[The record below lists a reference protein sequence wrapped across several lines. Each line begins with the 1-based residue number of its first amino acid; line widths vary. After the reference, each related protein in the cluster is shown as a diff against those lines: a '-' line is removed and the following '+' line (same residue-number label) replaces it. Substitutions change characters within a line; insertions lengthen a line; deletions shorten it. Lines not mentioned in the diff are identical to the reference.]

1 MTTTQPEPLPHQ
13 PTKSAFYKRH
23 WVHVAAA
30 ALVGIGIGSAASG
43 GSNTTAKTIGA
54 APQPTVTATVT
65 APAPP
70 PNAGT
75 AKTVTAAPVPVPT
88 VTVTTRVTVTRK
100 AAAAAVG
107 ASFGGEGT
115 FLVGTD
121 IRPGTYRAPAASSG
135 NCYWERMRDLTGS
148 MNSTIANDNTSGPV
162 LITVKSTDK
171 AVKVSG
177 CSTFT
182 RVG

>member
-1 MTTTQPEPLPHQ
+1 M
-13 PTKSAFYKRH
+13 
-23 WVHVAAA
+23 HVAAA

-43 GSNTTAKTIGA
+43 GSNTTAKTTGA

-75 AKTVTAAPVPVPT
+75 AKTVTAAPVPVPTVT